1 MLGSAGTVPHADNPC
16 SGYLVRTP
24 TTTVW
29 LDQGSGTFSALLEHV
44 TLAEVDALVCSHEHP
59 DHCLELPL
67 VRNAA
72 KYVFGL
78 EGIRVLG
85 TAGTEALVTSIVGD
99 PLAPTI
105 AWEVITD
112 RSEVRI
118 GDLDLRFS
126 RTAHPV
132 ETLAVRMA
140 AGGRVAAFSADTGP
154 GWSFAALDPDGL
166 GFDLALC
173 EATLDEADADRAPH
187 LTAARAGAMAD
198 AAGVRRLA
206 LVHLLDGDGP
216 RRTHE
221 ASATDAFDGP
231 VELAEAGAT
240 FTV

>member
-1 MLGSAGTVPHADNPC
+1 MLGSAGTAPHADNPC

-29 LDQGSGTFSALLEHV
+29 LDQGSGTFSALLEQV
-44 TLAEVDALVCSHEHP
+44 PLAEVDALICTHEHP
-59 DHCLELPL
+59 DHCLDLAL

-72 KYVFGL
+72 KYVLGL
-78 EGIRVLG
+78 EAIRVLG
-85 TAGTEALVTSIVGD
+85 TAGTEALIGSIVGD
-99 PLAPTI
+99 DLAPTI
-105 AWEVITD
+105 RWEVVTD
-112 RSEVRI
+112 GSVARV

-126 RTAHPV
+126 QTDHPV
-132 ETLAVRMA
+132 ETLAVRLA

-173 EATLDEADADRAPH
+173 EATLDDADAGRAPH
-187 LTAARAGAMAD
+187 LTAAQAGAMAD

-206 LVHLLDGDGP
+206 LVHLLEGDGP
-216 RRTHE
+216 RRTDE
-221 ASATDAFDGP
+221 ASAVAAFDGP